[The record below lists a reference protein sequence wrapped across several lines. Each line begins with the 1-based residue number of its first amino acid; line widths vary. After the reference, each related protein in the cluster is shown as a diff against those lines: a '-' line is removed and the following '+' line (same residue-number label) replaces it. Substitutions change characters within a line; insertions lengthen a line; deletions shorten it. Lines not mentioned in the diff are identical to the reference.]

1 MLVNSNYRVGEAK
14 SMKQLSIL
22 LFVVVLLVISIPPVG
37 QAQQAP
43 DIPAIDAYIENHM
56 AEHQIPGLA
65 LSIVHN
71 DEIVY
76 TQGYG
81 VAGPD
86 GTAIT
91 PQTPFIIGST
101 SKSFTALAVMQ
112 LVEAGKIDL
121 DASIQDYLPWFSL
134 ADPEQAQQITVR
146 HLLTHTSGFS
156 SLQGDKD
163 ILNDD
168 TSDEALEANIR
179 ELADTSLS
187 RPVGESFEY
196 ANTNYDILGL
206 IVQTVSGQSF
216 EDYIEEYIFT
226 PLEMNNSYTSK
237 AEAEANGLVV
247 GHTYFFGSP
256 RVSADAPY
264 PRRKIPA
271 GFLISSAEDLGHF
284 LIAQLNG
291 GRYGGEQILSP
302 EYVTMMHQPAV
313 ETGFE
318 GWSYAFGWRTKLVE
332 GEPSVR
338 HGGDTSNFHSD
349 MAFSPTRGWG
359 VAILINYTGAPIF
372 HVLNEPVNEV
382 LRMASGYDSG
392 YAAADSSGTIM
403 VVWGIIILLVVLNI
417 TLWGIFYWRRWHRG
431 RQLRLVWHILLPLA
445 LDILLMWLILVF
457 VPNLIDSTLPI
468 LLVFAPDLALILLVC
483 GVALGLTALTRV
495 VVYLAF
501 ARRPVLVPAG

>member
-1 MLVNSNYRVGEAK
+1 
-14 SMKQLSIL
+14 MKQLSIL

-56 AEHQIPGLA
+56 AEHKIPGLA

-271 GFLISSAEDLGHF
+271 GFLISSAEDLGHY

-483 GVALGLTALTRV
+483 GVALGLTAFTRV

>member
-1 MLVNSNYRVGEAK
+1 
-14 SMKQLSIL
+14 MKQLSIL

-121 DASIQDYLPWFSL
+121 DAPIQDYLPWFSL
-134 ADPEQAQQITVR
+134 ADPEQTQQITVR

-196 ANTNYDILGL
+196 SNTNYDILGL

-216 EDYIEEYIFT
+216 EDYIEEFIFT

-271 GFLISSAEDLGHF
+271 GFLISSAEDLGHY

-302 EYVTMMHQPAV
+302 EYVTLMHQPAV

>member
-1 MLVNSNYRVGEAK
+1 
-14 SMKQLSIL
+14 MKRLSIL
-22 LFVVVLLVISIPPVG
+22 PFVVVLLVISISPVG
-37 QAQQAP
+37 QAQQP
-43 DIPAIDAYIENHM
+43 LDIAAIDAYIENHM

-65 LSIVHN
+65 LSIIHN

-76 TQGYG
+76 IQGYG
-81 VAGPD
+81 VTGPD
-86 GTAIT
+86 GTPVT
-91 PQTPFIIGST
+91 SQTPFIIGST
-101 SKSFTALAVMQ
+101 TKSFTALAVMQ

-121 DASIQDYLPWFSL
+121 DASIQDYLPWFTL

-156 SLQGDKD
+156 YLQGDKD

-179 ELADTSLS
+179 EVADTSLS
-187 RPVGESFEY
+187 RPVDDSFEY

-216 EDYIEEYIFT
+216 EDYIEEYIFA
-226 PLEMNNSYTSK
+226 PLEMTNSYTSK
-237 AEAEANGLVV
+237 AQADANGLAV

-264 PRRKIPA
+264 PRRKLPS

-291 GRYGGEQILSP
+291 GRYGGAQILSP
-302 EYVTMMHQPAV
+302 EYVTVMHQPAV

-318 GWSYAFGWRTKLVE
+318 GWSYAFGWWTKLVA

-359 VAILINYTGAPIF
+359 VAILINYTGAPVF
-372 HVLNEPVNEV
+372 HVVNEPVNEM
-382 LRMASGYDSG
+382 LRMASGYDTG
-392 YAAADSSGTIM
+392 YAAGDMSGLFM
-403 VVWGIIILLVVLNI
+403 VMGIIILLVVLNI

-445 LDILLMWLILVF
+445 LDILLMWLVLVF
-457 VPNLIDSTLPI
+457 VPNLLDTTLPV
-468 LLVFAPDLALILLVC
+468 LLVFAPDLSLVLLVC
-483 GVALGLTALTRV
+483 GAAVGLTALTRV
-495 VVYLAF
+495 VVYLVF
-501 ARRPVLVPAG
+501 ARRTGSVPTEQYQLN